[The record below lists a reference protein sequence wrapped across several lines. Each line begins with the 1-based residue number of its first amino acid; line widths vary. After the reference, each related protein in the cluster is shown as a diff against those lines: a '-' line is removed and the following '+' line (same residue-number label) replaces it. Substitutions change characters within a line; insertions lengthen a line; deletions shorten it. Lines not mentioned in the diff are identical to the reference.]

1 MSRLSVFN
9 NVWKGQRSRRGFTLV
24 ELLVVIAIIGI
35 LVGLL
40 LPAVQAARE
49 AARRMSCSNNAKQL
63 GLAVHNFE
71 SAYKKLP
78 TSGQCDST
86 GGAATVYMI
95 HSTPT
100 YLLPYIEQ
108 TAVYNLLDHNTSPFA
123 LYGATPSGAA
133 FLTGTGCLLHA
144 RALGRNYDDP
154 GFPSGQVAGKTKIPT
169 FVCPSAPIGNESR
182 DPVHGY
188 GGIDYM
194 VVALTDIDSTT
205 SATRGSRVLPTGAG
219 NPLWVAAAVGG
230 MLNCDGGG
238 FGRVQD
244 GTSNTIMMIE
254 DAGRAHPSV
263 GSFGAFSSRFTPVSS
278 AADPINMDTGANGR
292 RVFAWVDA
300 DAAANGLSGPHRAI
314 LPASRQARINNYA
327 SPVGGPVECRWSVNN
342 CGPNDEPFA
351 FHTGGANA
359 TLGDG
364 SVRFMS
370 AATDPVMLKFMVGAN
385 DGQIVT
391 WDE

>member
-1 MSRLSVFN
+1 MLRLSVFN
-9 NVWKGQRSRRGFTLV
+9 HGWMGQRSRRGFTLV

-78 TSGQCDST
+78 HSGQCDST
-86 GGAATVYMI
+86 GGTTTVYMI

-100 YLLPYIEQ
+100 QLLPYIEQ

-133 FLTGTGCLLHA
+133 FVTGTGCLLHA
-144 RALGRNYDDP
+144 KALGRNYDDP

-205 SATRGSRVLPTGAG
+205 SATRGSRVLPTGSG
-219 NPLWVAAAVGG
+219 NPLWLAAVVGG

-238 FGRVQD
+238 
-244 GTSNTIMMIE
+244 
-254 DAGRAHPSV
+254 
-263 GSFGAFSSRFTPVSS
+263 
-278 AADPINMDTGANGR
+278 
-292 RVFAWVDA
+292 
-300 DAAANGLSGPHRAI
+300 I

-364 SVRFMS
+364 SVRFLS
-370 AATDPVMLKFMVGAN
+370 ASTDPVTLKFMVGAN

>member
-1 MSRLSVFN
+1 MLRLSVFN
-9 NVWKGQRSRRGFTLV
+9 HGWMGQRSRRGFTLV

-78 TSGQCDST
+78 NSGQCDST
-86 GGAATVYMI
+86 GGASTVYMI

-100 YLLPYIEQ
+100 QLLPYIEQ
-108 TAVYNLLDHNTSPFA
+108 TAVYNLLDHNTDPIT
-123 LYGATPSGAA
+123 LYG
-133 FLTGTGCLLHA
+133 GTLQTDGSYLYANSCKLHA
-144 RALGRNYDDP
+144 KARGRNYDDP

-169 FVCPSAPIGNESR
+169 FVCPSTPIGNESR

-205 SATRGSRVLPTGAG
+205 NATRGTRVVPTGSG
-219 NPLWVAAAVGG
+219 NPLWLAAVVGG

-238 FGRVQD
+238 FARVQD
-244 GTSNTIMMIE
+244 GTSNTVMIIE
-254 DAGRAHPSV
+254 DAGRAHPNV
-263 GSFGAFSSRFTPVSS
+263 ASFGALSTRFTPIASP
-278 AADPINMDTGANGR
+278 ADAMPSNAR
-292 RVFAWVDA
+292 RVFAWIDA
-300 DAAANGLSGPHRAI
+300 DAAANGVSGPNNAI
-314 LPASRQARINNYA
+314 APASKIARINNYS

-342 CGPNDEPFA
+342 CGPNDEPFS

-364 SVRFMS
+364 SVRFLS
-370 AATDPVMLKFMVGAN
+370 QSTDPVVLKFMVGAN
-385 DGQIVT
+385 DGQIVNF
-391 WDE
+391 DE